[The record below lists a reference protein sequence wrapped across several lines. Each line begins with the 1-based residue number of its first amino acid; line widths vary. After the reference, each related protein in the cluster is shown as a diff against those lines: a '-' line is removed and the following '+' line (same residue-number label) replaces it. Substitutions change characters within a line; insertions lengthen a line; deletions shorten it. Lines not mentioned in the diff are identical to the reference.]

1 MLKTLLRI
9 ANVIFVMLFLF
20 TLAACNNSDPT
31 GPSNSGINPFSNG
44 GTERNMIVVISD
56 IHMGADL
63 AYTACKNNR
72 GHLVKL
78 LQQIKAAPN
87 VKELVIAGD
96 LIDEWWVPCD
106 VNTYQGSNQSN
117 FVQRIAS
124 TNSEIFN
131 TIKQI
136 IQENKIT
143 VTFLPGNHDMGIS
156 AANVELILPGINQ
169 AHDAQGLGTYNPPS
183 MPVLAI
189 EHSHRYNF
197 ITAPDPISNVDS
209 VPGSFYPTAYFSTRI
224 ATTHTVQNCTIPGDT
239 LPVITPNAGGNQSQ
253 TLAYYY
259 WQSCVATINSVPI
272 TNRFSDKIIV
282 TNING
287 FTKTYS
293 VNDLVPFQ
301 LIPGGFIDMNLFRG
315 VQDNWEAR
323 QTMNNVAIHT
333 PIAQALANQFNF
345 NTLDSQA
352 NTQYFANPN
361 STKRIVVFG
370 HTHVAKIIPH
380 MNNGVKS
387 IYANSGTWLDNNPGA
402 GSTTMNFVVITPQ
415 SAEASSQTYVKLY
428 NFMNEVVTKMDENSL
443 RF

>member
-1 MLKTLLRI
+1 MLNSLLRI
-9 ANVIFVMLFLF
+9 TNVIFVLFFLF
-20 TLAACNNSDPT
+20 TLTACNNSDPIGTT
-31 GPSNSGINPFSNG
+31 GSGINPFSNG
-44 GTERNMIVVISD
+44 GTERNMIVVMSD
-56 IHMGADL
+56 IHLGAEL
-63 AYTACKNNR
+63 SYSQCVNNR
-72 GHLVKL
+72 GPLAKL

-96 LIDEWWVPCD
+96 LIDEWWVPD
-106 VNTYQGSNQSN
+106 SVNTYQGKDQSD
-117 FVQRIAS
+117 FVQRLAT
-124 TNSEIFN
+124 TNSEVFTVIR
-131 TIKQI
+131 QI

-143 VTFLPGNHDMGIS
+143 VTFLPGNHDMGVT
-156 AANVELILPGINQ
+156 AANVDLILPGINQ
-169 AHDAQGLGTYNPPS
+169 SHDAQGLGTYNPSS

-197 ITAPDPISNVDS
+197 ITAPDPVSNTDS

-224 ATTHTVQNCTIPGDT
+224 ATTHAVQNCNIPGDT
-239 LPVITPNAGGNQSQ
+239 LPVIIPNGGGNQSQ

-259 WQSCVATINSVPI
+259 WQGWVDIIKSAPI

-315 VQDNWEAR
+315 VQDNWETR
-323 QTMNNVAIHT
+323 QTMNNVAVHT

-345 NTLDSQA
+345 NNLDSMA
-352 NTQYFANPN
+352 HIQYFSNQN

-370 HTHVAKIIPH
+370 HTHIAKIIPYTF
-380 MNNGVKS
+380 NGIKS
-387 IYANSGTWLDNNPGA
+387 IYANSGTWLDNNPG
-402 GSTTMNFVVITPQ
+402 STMNFVVITPQ
-415 SAEASSQTYVKLY
+415 SAEPTSQTFVKLY

>member
-1 MLKTLLRI
+1 MKALFRI
-9 ANVIFVMLFLF
+9 SEVIFVLLFLL
-20 TLAACNNSDPT
+20 TLNACNKSDPI
-31 GPSNSGINPFSNG
+31 GSSEPVINPFSNG
-44 GTERNMIVVISD
+44 GTERNMIVVLSD
-56 IHMGADL
+56 MHLGADL
-63 AYTACKNNR
+63 TYSQCVNNR
-72 GHLVKL
+72 GSLAKL

-117 FVQRIAS
+117 LVQRIAAA
-124 TNSEIFN
+124 NSEVFTVIN
-131 TIKQI
+131 QI
-136 IQENKIT
+136 IQENKII
-143 VTFLPGNHDMGIS
+143 VTFLPGNHDMGIT
-156 AANVELILPGINQ
+156 AANVNLILPGINQ
-169 AHDAQGLGTYNPPS
+169 VHDAQGVGTYNPAS

-189 EHSHRYNF
+189 EHGNRYNF
-197 ITAPDPISNVDS
+197 ITAPDPISNIDS

-224 ATTHTVQNCTIPGDT
+224 ATTHAIQNCTIPGDT
-239 LPVITPNAGGNQSQ
+239 LPVITPNTGGNQSQ

-259 WQSCVATINSVPI
+259 WQTWVETIEVIPI

-323 QTMNNVAIHT
+323 QTMNLVAVHT

-345 NTLDSQA
+345 NTIDSQA
-352 NTQYFANPN
+352 HTQYFSNPN
-361 STKRIVVFG
+361 SIKRIVVFG
-370 HTHVAKIIPH
+370 HTHIAKIIPFTY
-380 MNNGVKS
+380 NGVKS
-387 IYANSGTWLDNNPGA
+387 IYANSGTWLDNNPG
-402 GSTTMNFVVITPQ
+402 STMNFVVITPQ
-415 SAEASSQTYVKLY
+415 SAEASSKTLVKLY

-443 RF
+443 RY

>member
-44 GTERNMIVVISD
+44 GTERNMIVIISD

-117 FVQRIAS
+117 FVQRVAA
-124 TNSEIFN
+124 TNSEVFAALN
-131 TIKQI
+131 QI
-136 IQENKIT
+136 IQENKII
-143 VTFLPGNHDMGIS
+143 VTYVQGNHDMGVT
-156 AANVELILPGINQ
+156 AANVNLILPGIHQ
-169 AHDAQGLGTYNPPS
+169 ARDAEGLGTYTPTS

-189 EHSHRYNF
+189 EHSNRYSF
-197 ITAPDPISNVDS
+197 IAAPDPISNSDS
-209 VPGSFYPTAYFSTRI
+209 VPGSFYPTAYFANRI
-224 ATTHTVQNCTIPGDT
+224 QTTHLMQKCIVAGDT
-239 LPVITPNAGGNQSQ
+239 LAEITPNTVVSESQ
-253 TLAYYY
+253 TLAFYY
-259 WQSCVATINSVPI
+259 WEGWKVGLMQQFPI
-272 TNRFSDKIIV
+272 RNKFDEKIIV

-293 VNDLVPFQ
+293 VNDLVPYQ
-301 LIPGGFIDMNLFRG
+301 LIPGGFIDMNLFKG
-315 VQDNWEAR
+315 VFDNWEER
-323 QTMNNVAIHT
+323 QTINNVAVHI
-333 PIAQALANQFNF
+333 PVARAFANQVNS
-345 NTLDSQA
+345 DSIDVQA
-352 NTQYFANPN
+352 NIQYFSNPN
-361 STKRIVVFG
+361 STIRIVVFG
-370 HTHVAKIIPH
+370 HTHIAKIIPYT
-380 MNNGVKS
+380 NNGIKS
-387 IYANSGTWLDNNPGA
+387 IYANSGTWVDNNPG
-402 GSTTMNFVVITPQ
+402 TTMNFVVITPQ

>member
-1 MLKTLLRI
+1 MKALFRI
-9 ANVIFVMLFLF
+9 SEVIFVLFFLF
-20 TLAACNNSDPT
+20 TLTACNNSDPT
-31 GPSNSGINPFSNG
+31 GPSNPGINPFSNG
-44 GTERNMIVVISD
+44 GTERNMIVVLSD
-56 IHMGADL
+56 MHLGADL
-63 AYTACKNNR
+63 TYSQCVNNR
-72 GHLVKL
+72 GSLAKL

-87 VKELVIAGD
+87 VKELVFAGD

-117 FVQRIAS
+117 LVQRIAAA
-124 TNSEIFN
+124 NSEVFTVIN
-131 TIKQI
+131 QI
-136 IQENKIT
+136 IQENKII
-143 VTFLPGNHDMGIS
+143 VTFLPGNHDMGIT
-156 AANVELILPGINQ
+156 AANVNLILPGINQ
-169 AHDAQGLGTYNPPS
+169 VHDAQGVGTYNPAS

-189 EHSHRYNF
+189 EHGNRYNF
-197 ITAPDPISNVDS
+197 ITAPDPISNIDS

-224 ATTHTVQNCTIPGDT
+224 ATTHAIQNCTIPGDT
-239 LPVITPNAGGNQSQ
+239 LPVITPNTGGNQSQ

-259 WQSCVATINSVPI
+259 WQTWVETIEVIPI
-272 TNRFSDKIIV
+272 TNRFSEKIIV

-323 QTMNNVAIHT
+323 QTMNLVAVHT

-345 NTLDSQA
+345 NCIDSQA
-352 NTQYFANPN
+352 HTQYFSNPS

-370 HTHVAKIIPH
+370 HTHIAKIIPFTY
-380 MNNGVKS
+380 NGVKS
-387 IYANSGTWLDNNPGA
+387 IYANSGTWLDNNPG
-402 GSTTMNFVVITPQ
+402 STMNFVVITPQ
-415 SAEASSQTYVKLY
+415 SAEASSQTLVKLY

-443 RF
+443 RY